1 MQIVGHAVHLC
12 NSRCSRR
19 PRKGGEVVHLNPN
32 TRPLSL
38 VRIVQGLEKCVVKA
52 RQEDIEA
59 VCRKMVGT
67 KVRAQGCVGTRAAHL
82 GLLLVRPPVLCSWIQ
97 KETWQGTKHLVLWGF
112 VGTQVFLT
120 ANQCIHGSKPLL
132 RFKYFHFMSFKADL
146 KST

>member
-67 KVRAQGCVGTRAAHL
+67 EVRTQGCVGTRAAHL
-82 GLLLVRPPVLCSWIQ
+82 GLLLVRLLPCAARYRRKLGKRPSTRSCGV
-97 KETWQGTKHLVLWGF
+97 LVL
-112 VGTQVFLT
+112 
-120 ANQCIHGSKPLL
+120 
-132 RFKYFHFMSFKADL
+132 KYS
-146 KST
+146 

>member
-1 MQIVGHAVHLC
+1 M
-12 NSRCSRR
+12 
-19 PRKGGEVVHLNPN
+19 
-32 TRPLSL
+32 
-38 VRIVQGLEKCVVKA
+38 KA

-82 GLLLVRPPVLCSWIQ
+82 GLLLVRLLSCAAGYRRKLGKGPS
-97 KETWQGTKHLVLWGF
+97 TWSCGVF

-120 ANQCIHGSKPLL
+120 ANQCIHGSKPFL